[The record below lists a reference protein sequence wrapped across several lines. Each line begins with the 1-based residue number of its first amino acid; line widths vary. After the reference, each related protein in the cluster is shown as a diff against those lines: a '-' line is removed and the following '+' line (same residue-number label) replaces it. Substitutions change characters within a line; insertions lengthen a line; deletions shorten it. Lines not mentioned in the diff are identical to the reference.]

1 MFKNIK
7 TSRVLESAKKV
18 GGRGWEGEREKRK
31 KNMRHV
37 RTRAICVLFTEQ
49 IIGSHYA

>member
-7 TSRVLESAKKV
+7 TSRVLESAKKWV
-18 GGRGWEGEREKRK
+18 EGVEGEREKRK
-31 KNMRHV
+31 KNMLHL
-37 RTRAICVLFTEQ
+37 RTRAIWVLFTEQ